1 MAQVPKPLLISQGMK
16 LFSKGAYSLLMRK
29 VTEKEQEESK
39 EEGINSEDV
48 LGSVVELLIDD
59 VDRTAMKDPS
69 E

>member
-1 MAQVPKPLLISQGMK
+1 MK
-16 LFSKGAYSLLMRK
+16 LFSKGTYSLLMRK
-29 VTEKEQEESK
+29 VTEKEQEESE

>member
-1 MAQVPKPLLISQGMK
+1 
-16 LFSKGAYSLLMRK
+16 MRK

-39 EEGINSEDV
+39 KEGIDREDV

>member
-1 MAQVPKPLLISQGMK
+1 
-16 LFSKGAYSLLMRK
+16 MRK

>member
-1 MAQVPKPLLISQGMK
+1 
-16 LFSKGAYSLLMRK
+16 MRK
-29 VTEKEQEESK
+29 VTEKEQEESE

-59 VDRTAMKDPS
+59 VDRTVMKDPS

>member
-1 MAQVPKPLLISQGMK
+1 
-16 LFSKGAYSLLMRK
+16 MRK
-29 VTEKEQEESK
+29 VTEKEQEESEK
-39 EEGINSEDV
+39 EGIDREDV

>member
-16 LFSKGAYSLLMRK
+16 LFSKGTYSLLMRK
-29 VTEKEQEESK
+29 VTEKEQEESEK
-39 EEGINSEDV
+39 EGIDREDV

>member
-1 MAQVPKPLLISQGMK
+1 
-16 LFSKGAYSLLMRK
+16 MRK

-39 EEGINSEDV
+39 EKGINSEDV

>member
-1 MAQVPKPLLISQGMK
+1 MK
-16 LFSKGAYSLLMRK
+16 LFSKGTYSLLMRK

-39 EEGINSEDV
+39 EEGIDREDV

>member
-1 MAQVPKPLLISQGMK
+1 
-16 LFSKGAYSLLMRK
+16 MRK
-29 VTEKEQEESK
+29 VTEKEQEESE
-39 EEGINSEDV
+39 EEGINSKDV